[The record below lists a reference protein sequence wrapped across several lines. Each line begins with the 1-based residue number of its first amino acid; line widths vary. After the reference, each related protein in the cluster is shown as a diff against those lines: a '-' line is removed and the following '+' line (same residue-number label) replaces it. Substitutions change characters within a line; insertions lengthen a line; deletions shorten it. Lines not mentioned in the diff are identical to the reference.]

1 MEVVPGKTGKR
12 GEHTNRVGIYGG
24 SFDPVHHAHVLLAR
38 DAVEQLQLDKLYL
51 VPAARSPHKEDRI
64 PAPAE
69 VRYQMVCAAIEGEQ
83 KLLPSRIELD
93 RPPPSYAIDTV
104 LAFLEREGPGTEI
117 FYLIGQDN
125 LPALHTWHRY
135 EELEKLVTFV
145 ILARPGCGP
154 LPEGRFTL
162 GRRLDLSATEI
173 RNRIAKGLSV
183 RYLVPDA
190 VDVLIRRHQLYL

>member
-1 MEVVPGKTGKR
+1 
-12 GEHTNRVGIYGG
+12 
-24 SFDPVHHAHVLLAR
+24 
-38 DAVEQLQLDKLYL
+38 
-51 VPAARSPHKEDRI
+51 
-64 PAPAE
+64 
-69 VRYQMVCAAIEGEQ
+69 Q

-104 LAFLEREGPGTEI
+104 LALREQEGPGTEI
-117 FYLIGQDN
+117 CYLIGQDN

-135 EELEKLVTFV
+135 AELETLVTFV

-154 LPEGRFTL
+154 LPVDRPTL

-173 RNRIAKGLSV
+173 RNRIANGLSV

-190 VDVLIRRHQLYL
+190 VDELIRRHQLYL